1 MKNKEKITQDN
12 NLIIGENIR
21 RLRKGCNLRN
31 IDVVTQL
38 QLKGIALSTSTLSK
52 IERGNSNPTT
62 QLMIALTDIFQC
74 DFNAFF
80 EGSKESHTEY

>member
-1 MKNKEKITQDN
+1 MKNAERISQDN

-21 RLRKGCNLRN
+21 RLRTECNLRN

-38 QLKGIALSTSTLSK
+38 QLQGIALSTSTLSK

-62 QLMIALTDIFQC
+62 QQLIALTDVFQC